1 MGEQMWGIA
10 TIGGPIILLVAFIWV
25 VMRSN
30 KRRAGEASP
39 EVTERA
45 TKAQYEAQER
55 RHDEGTEGES

>member
-10 TIGGPIILLVAFIWV
+10 TIGGPIVLLIAFIWV
-25 VMRSN
+25 VMRS

-45 TKAQYEAQER
+45 TR
-55 RHDEGTEGES
+55 PVPSSLLSS